1 MARDPTTVW
10 MVHKQ
15 TGLQGV
21 RGELI
26 LEDRRLIFRPEI
38 RGAKPDLLG
47 ETVFPLDEVKSAGH
61 ALGSPVLELRVKV
74 EGLPPVILFYFSKPP
89 DIYSSPLG
97 NPRTHGAQYLTT
109 SNIVYGEEIAGWVEA
124 IDEARTRFG

>member
-10 MVHKQ
+10 MVHKG

-26 LEDRRLIFRPEI
+26 LEVGRLIFRPEV

-47 ETVFPLDEVKSAGH
+47 ETIFPLAAVKSAGH
-61 ALGSPVLELRVKV
+61 ALGSPVL
-74 EGLPPVILFYFSKPP
+74 
-89 DIYSSPLG
+89 
-97 NPRTHGAQYLTT
+97 
-109 SNIVYGEEIAGWVEA
+109 
-124 IDEARTRFG
+124 